1 MNSEIRRF
9 AELIAYV
16 IVLAMLLAAGIV
28 SLKLGTSSDI
38 FLGGIM
44 AGIVPTIQAI
54 ARIGQAE
61 SMNKMADGLAN
72 SQPIDRRS
80 ALDLS
85 EGQIYAAGSTKE

>member
-61 SMNKMADGLAN
+61 SMNKMSDGLAN

-80 ALDLS
+80 ALDL
-85 EGQIYAAGSTKE
+85 